1 MYSLPRVSLAL
12 AGAVLLAAPLY
23 AQQPDQ
29 SNKKVKHDQYLLT
42 SEEIAERPAITNAYE
57 AVRMLRPNFLKQTRK
72 SASLSQTSE
81 TSMSSGDSRSTDPY
95 GRGATGAYAG
105 PVLYVDE
112 LKHQSLDE
120 LKNYRVADVVEIR
133 YLTPNEATNRYGE
146 GHEGGAIMLKTTRKG
161 G

>member
-1 MYSLPRVSLAL
+1 MYSLFRVPLAL
-12 AGAVLLAAPLY
+12 AGAVLLVAPLN

-29 SNKKVKHDQYLLT
+29 SKKAKHDQYVLT
-42 SEEIAERPAITNAYE
+42 AEEIAERPAITNGYE
-57 AVRMLRPNFLKQTRK
+57 AVRMLRPSFLKQTRK

-81 TSMSSGDSRSTDPY
+81 TSMSSSDNSRSTDPY
-95 GRGATGAYAG
+95 GRGASGAYAS

-120 LKNYRVADVVEIR
+120 LKNYRVADIVEIR
-133 YLTPNEATNRYGE
+133 YLTPTEATSRYGE

-161 G
+161 